1 MSTYINTLGGGGGSG
16 GGGSSDIMI
25 TFSVSGL
32 PVDGQVI
39 IIPIPD
45 GITITLPADLD
56 GSRGRCDTATTAQAD
71 FDVQKNGISAG
82 TIRFAAAANVST
94 FIAASDIVLNGSN
107 SDYLKIVC
115 PIPQDATLKDVGVA
129 FKGTKS

>member
-16 GGGSSDIMI
+16 GSGSSDVML

-32 PVDGQVI
+32 PVDGQII

-56 GSRGRCDTATTAQAD
+56 GSQGRCDTAPTAQSD
-71 FDVQKNGISAG
+71 FDVQKNGVSAG
-82 TIRFAAAANVST
+82 TIRFASAANVAT
-94 FIAASDIVLNGSN
+94 FIAASSIVLNGTN
-107 SDYLKIVC
+107 GDYLKIVC
-115 PIPQDATLKDVGVA
+115 PIPQDTALKDVGVA
-129 FKGTKS
+129 LKGTKS